1 MHSPNRYITLIWP
14 LLISSC
20 GSGLNDSVAI
30 TSHTISP
37 TLIATPAQDNPKSF
51 TIAKSVSARPDYR
64 SAGFKLLKLDAN
76 DPAREYV
83 GVDGGGSIV
92 GFDIGCGAQICQS
105 GTTTTSCVVSLG
117 NDAAGKN
124 RLVSCAGSAPQSAI
138 PAGKYAYQISV
149 QTQSGTFFGG
159 ETATVTGTI
168 EFQ

>member
-1 MHSPNRYITLIWP
+1 MASPNRCITLILT

-20 GSGLNDSVAI
+20 GSGLDDSVEI
-30 TSHTISP
+30 TTHTISP
-37 TLIATPAQDNPKSF
+37 TLVATPTRENPKSF
-51 TIAKSVSARPDYR
+51 TISKSVSARPDYR
-64 SAGFKLLKLDAN
+64 SAGFQLLKLDAS

-92 GFDIGCGAQICQS
+92 SYDLGCGAQICQS

-124 RLVSCAGSAPQSAI
+124 RVVSCEGSAAQSPI
-138 PAGKYAYQISV
+138 PAGKYAYQITV

-159 ETATVTGTI
+159 ETAKVAGTI